1 MLTLHF
7 APHTVCLATMI
18 VLEELELD
26 YQLKTVDFAASEQ
39 RTPSFLELNPKGR
52 VPVLATDEG
61 LLSET
66 PALLVYLAECHGR
79 GRLLPSTAFARAQL
93 QAFNS
98 YLCATVHIAH
108 AHRMRGERWTDD
120 AAALAALRAKV
131 PQSVTA
137 AFRVIDEGLAPGS
150 WVMGDDFSVGDAYLF
165 TLAQWLELD
174 GVDTSQVGRVLSH
187 RERMHERPSVQK
199 ALHREANP

>member
-18 VLEELELD
+18 VLEELEVD
-26 YQLKTVDFAASEQ
+26 YELKTVDFAANEQ
-39 RTPSFLELNPKGR
+39 RSPTFLGLNPKGR
-52 VPVLATDEG
+52 VPVLETDEG

-66 PALLVYLAECHGR
+66 PALLNYVAERYGA

-93 QAFNS
+93 QAFKS
-98 YLCATVHIAH
+98 YLCATVHVAH

-120 AAALAALRAKV
+120 AAALAALKAKV

-137 AFRVIDEGLAPGS
+137 AFRVIEEGLEPGC
-150 WVMGDDFSVGDAYLF
+150 WVMGDEFSVGDAYLF

-174 GVDTSQVGRVLSH
+174 GVDTSQVPRVLSH
-187 RERMHERPSVQK
+187 RERMHARPSVQQ
-199 ALHREANP
+199 ARHREANP